1 MAKKKQI
8 VEIRPAGKTSKK
20 YIIWWVEGDQIWANE
35 KFSSVKEARQFIK
48 QNNLL
53 ELKKPNK
60 KRVDLVG
67 KFYTISMKFVKS
79 YKIGGNQ
86 KLQKIV
92 GKDLYYQAETGDW
105 FYANEKIAKTSP
117 AKLQRLID
125 KLNEKLK

>member
-1 MAKKKQI
+1 MATTTKKTHVFLI
-8 VEIRPAGKTSKK
+8 GEFLINC
-20 YIIWWVEGDQIWANE
+20 I
-35 KFSSVKEARQFIK
+35 
-48 QNNLL
+48 
-53 ELKKPNK
+53 
-60 KRVDLVG
+60 
-67 KFYTISMKFVKS
+67 KFVKS